1 MDAVIKPNVSF
12 PFTVINASQFKS
24 INTGQIFKSR
34 IYNIPDYWFKD
45 ETALIEFSKTLKDSC
60 DFIDYFFENLK
71 YAVKNKFESTIILTL
86 RTNTNIIFVKTDSEG
101 YNNTIDKLIE
111 LNKNAKFLTCKNCRK
126 KFTQTTHK
134 GKKGSTTKTSNVL
147 WADRSHKGS
156 KGSTTTNYGGKKVIH
171 KGKKGTT
178 TVYSNKDGSKDVF
191 YSSNDRKKSSSNKTI
206 KANKK

>member
-111 LNKNAKFLTCKNCRK
+111 LNVVLERYEQCQKLLEF
-126 KFTQTTHK
+126 
-134 GKKGSTTKTSNVL
+134 KTSIDENFYPI
-147 WADRSHKGS
+147 R
-156 KGSTTTNYGGKKVIH
+156 GKSLYYEAYEFWNPI
-171 KGKKGTT
+171 
-178 TVYSNKDGSKDVF
+178 YPQNL
-191 YSSNDRKKSSSNKTI
+191 
-206 KANKK
+206 